1 MHSSTSGS
9 SVLRAINGAVFE
21 IENEMQSQAA
31 CRKEEQPKPEEPVDR
46 EYDRLKKARFC
57 TLLSCAATRCD
68 SQVVMTNLWA

>member
-31 CRKEEQPKPEEPVDR
+31 CRKEEQPKPEEPVYR
-46 EYDRLKKARFC
+46 ESTIDSKEPVSVRYFLAPLHVAILK
-57 TLLSCAATRCD
+57 S
-68 SQVVMTNLWA
+68 